1 MATRNGS
8 TARERAEQ
16 AARHVLTVWEG
27 GNLPAIIAK
36 SWLAAKGDAPCSKWS
51 LGNRIA
57 MLAQGTHD
65 ARGFNQWKEAGRNVR
80 KGSKAI
86 YILGPC
92 FAKRSSKA
100 SETTAKD
107 GQNSA
112 EGLALVGFRGIPVF
126 RVQDTEGQPLA
137 DSEYTPEALPPLQ
150 EVAQRIG
157 AQVSYTPMLGDFLG
171 RYIPQHKAIELCT
184 HEPATWF
191 HELAHAVD
199 HFLGTL
205 NAKRKNDAAYKDGEV
220 VAEFTAAALCHLYG
234 IAYEHNALRYI
245 EGYRKDAAKA
255 VNRLFA
261 RIEAVLAFILETETE
276 TADRAETAA
285 IAA

>member
-1 MATRNGS
+1 MATRKGS
-8 TARERAEQ
+8 SARERAEQ
-16 AARHVLTVWEG
+16 ATRHVLTVWESG
-27 GNLPAIIAK
+27 KLPDLIAK

-65 ARGFNQWKEAGRNVR
+65 ARGFQQWKEAGRNVR
-80 KGSKAI
+80 KGAKAI

-92 FAKRSSKA
+92 FVKRDKEA
-100 SETTAKD
+100 ADSE
-107 GQNSA
+107 
-112 EGLALVGFRGIPVF
+112 LALIGFRGIPVF

-137 DSEYTPEALPPLQ
+137 ES
-150 EVAQRIG
+150 
-157 AQVSYTPMLGDFLG
+157 SYTPMLGDFLG
-171 RYIPQHKAIELCT
+171 RYIPKHKQIELCT
-184 HEPATWF
+184 HETATWF

-199 HFLGTL
+199 DYFGSLKI
-205 NAKRKNDAAYKDGEV
+205 KRKDDAGYKDGEV
-220 VAEFTAAALCHLYG
+220 VAEFTAAALCTLYG

-245 EGYRKDAAKA
+245 EHYRKDAAKA

-261 RIEAVLAFILETETE
+261 RIEAVLTYILETEAATGEVAGDNGE
-276 TADRAETAA
+276 TVA